1 MKSLDGIFLVI
12 SSLEEEFRLERI
24 FQPMGALEFIKGHVV
39 YNLAY
44 NYTNLGDDRDPTS
57 FTSWTLWTS

>member
-1 MKSLDGIFLVI
+1 MT
-12 SSLEEEFRLERI
+12 
-24 FQPMGALEFIKGHVV
+24 ALEFIKGHVV

>member
-1 MKSLDGIFLVI
+1 MT
-12 SSLEEEFRLERI
+12 
-24 FQPMGALEFIKGHVV
+24 ALEFIKGCMV

-44 NYTNLGDDRDPTS
+44 NYTNLADDRDPTS